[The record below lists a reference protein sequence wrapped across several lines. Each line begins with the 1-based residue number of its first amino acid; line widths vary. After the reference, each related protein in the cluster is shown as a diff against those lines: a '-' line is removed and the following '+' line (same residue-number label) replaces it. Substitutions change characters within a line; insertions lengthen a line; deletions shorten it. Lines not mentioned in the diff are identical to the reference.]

1 MVVGS
6 IPTFGSPSMTK
17 KEKVLEIIKRL
28 KKVYPDAKIA
38 LDFKNP
44 FELLI
49 STILAAQSTDV
60 GVNRAAPAL
69 FKSYPTPEKM
79 AKASREDLDKYITN
93 VNFHWNKTRL
103 IKDAAQMI
111 VDKFKA
117 QVPDNMADL
126 DSLPG
131 VARKT
136 ANVVLSCAF
145 GKPEGI
151 IIDTHMI
158 RMSNRL
164 RLTDSKDPVKIEK
177 DLMKIVPKNHW
188 INFPLML
195 ILHGRHVC
203 TARPHTCANCP
214 LGDLC
219 PDGPNSK

>member
-1 MVVGS
+1 
-6 IPTFGSPSMTK
+6 MTNE
-17 KEKVLEIIKRL
+17 EKVLKIIERL

-38 LDFKNP
+38 LNFENP
-44 FELLI
+44 FQLLI
-49 STILAAQSTDV
+49 ATILAAQSTDV
-60 GVNRAAPAL
+60 GVNEATPEL
-69 FKSYPTPEKM
+69 FKHYPTPEKM
-79 AKASREDLDKYITN
+79 AKATREELDQYIPK

-103 IKDAAQMI
+103 IKEAAQMI
-111 VDKFKA
+111 VDTFDGK
-117 QVPDNMADL
+117 VPDNMKDL

-164 RLTDSKDPVKIEK
+164 GFTHSKDPVQIEQ
-177 DLMKIVPKNHW
+177 DLMKIVPKEHW
-188 INFPLML
+188 IDFPLML
-195 ILHGRHVC
+195 ILHGRHFC
-203 TARPHTCANCP
+203 TARPHSCENCA

-219 PDGPNSK
+219 PCQEKKK

>member
-1 MVVGS
+1 MD
-6 IPTFGSPSMTK
+6 K
-17 KEKVLEIIKRL
+17 REKVLEIIKRL
-28 KKVYPDAKIA
+28 KKVYPKAKIA
-38 LDFKNP
+38 LDFKNS

-60 GVNRAAPAL
+60 GVNRATPAL
-69 FKSYPTPEKM
+69 FKRYPDPQKLASAKPE
-79 AKASREDLDKYITN
+79 DVDKFISK
-93 VNFHWNKTRL
+93 VNFHWNKSKMIINTARTL
-103 IKDAAQMI
+103 I
-111 VDKFKA
+111 DKFGGK
-117 QVPDNMADL
+117 VPNNMEDL

-164 RLTDSKDPVKIEK
+164 GLTDSKDPVKIEK
-177 DLMKIVPKNHW
+177 DLMEIVPKKYW
-188 INFPLML
+188 IDFPLML

-203 TARPHTCANCP
+203 TARPHTCKDCP

-219 PDGPNSK
+219 PDMVK